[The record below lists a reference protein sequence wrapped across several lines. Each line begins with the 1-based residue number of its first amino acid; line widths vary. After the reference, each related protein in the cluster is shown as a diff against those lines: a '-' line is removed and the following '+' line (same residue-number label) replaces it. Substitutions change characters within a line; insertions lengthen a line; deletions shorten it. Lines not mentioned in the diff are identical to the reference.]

1 MAVAVRRVRENMRM
15 PRYFTISTERAISR
29 RGALRERICVEV
41 TMNETNQTLPL
52 DHVFEFEGQ
61 AVRHGAI
68 GDGPPLV
75 MVHGTPFS
83 SQVWRRIAP
92 IAARVRRVYYF
103 DLLGYGASEMRAG
116 QDVSLGV
123 QNRVLAAL
131 LKHWNIARPDVLA
144 HDFGGATS
152 LRAAVLDGCE
162 YRSLLLVDPVA
173 IAPWGSP
180 FVRHVRQHEAAF
192 AGVPPYMHQAML
204 DAYLKGAAHRPLPE
218 ETLRIYTQP
227 WTGEIGQAAFYRQ
240 IAQMDQRFTDEAQAH
255 YANLECPVS
264 ILWGEEDQWIPV
276 ARGIELAA
284 MIPHARFTRVAGSGH
299 LMQEDAPE
307 VIVGE
312 LLQFLQSIN

>member
-1 MAVAVRRVRENMRM
+1 MDA
-15 PRYFTISTERAISR
+15 SLK
-29 RGALRERICVEV
+29 GA
-41 TMNETNQTLPL
+41 LPL
-52 DHVFEFEGQ
+52 DQVFEFEGQ

-68 GDGPPLV
+68 GEGPPLL

-92 IAARVRRVYYF
+92 IAARFRRVHYF
-103 DLLGYGASEMRAG
+103 DLLGYGASEKRAG

-123 QNRVLAAL
+123 QNRVLAAFL
-131 LKHWNIARPDVLA
+131 EHMRLERPDVVA

-152 LRAAVLDGCE
+152 LRAAILDGCA
-162 YRSLLLVDPVA
+162 YRSLLLIDPVA

-204 DAYLKGAAHRPLPE
+204 DAYLQGAAHRALSPDV
-218 ETLRIYTQP
+218 LRVYTEP
-227 WTGEIGQAAFYRQ
+227 WTGEPGQAAFYRQ
-240 IAQMDQRFTDEAQAH
+240 IAQMDQRYTDEVQTR
-255 YANLECPVS
+255 YGELQCPVS

-276 ARGIELAA
+276 ERGVELACKIKNA
-284 MIPHARFTRVAGSGH
+284 KLTRVSGSGH

-307 VIVGE
+307 AIVGE
-312 LLQFLQSIN
+312 MLSFLRLDS